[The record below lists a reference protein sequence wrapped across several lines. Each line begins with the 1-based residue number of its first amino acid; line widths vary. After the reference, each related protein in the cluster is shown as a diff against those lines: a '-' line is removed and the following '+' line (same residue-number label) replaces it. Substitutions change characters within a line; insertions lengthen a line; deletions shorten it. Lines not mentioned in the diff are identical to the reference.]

1 MVDDELK
8 NRTRWAINYVCQID
22 KLTNESLSGLLKIN
36 TSNISQYRAK
46 RIRPSAEFMKVF
58 CNHFD
63 FSEAWFLSG
72 QGEPFRGA
80 RKMYEEICGPTE
92 PGVVCEAMD
101 SYGSDT
107 QKINIEE
114 AIGKAYKVLN
124 AGTSLSV
131 ALYMNIQQFA
141 TALETGQALQLCQ
154 EQISDL
160 QKQINE
166 LKQQVNH
173 LNTSLVIAKKQ
184 RDE

>member
-1 MVDDELK
+1 MVDDDLK
-8 NRTRWAINYVCQID
+8 NRTRWAINYICQRD
-22 KLTNESLSGLLKIN
+22 KLTNESLSGFLRIN
-36 TSNISQYRAK
+36 TSNVSQYRAK
-46 RIRPSAEFMKVF
+46 RIRPSAEFMKMF
-58 CNHFD
+58 CNHFN

-80 RKMYEEICGPTE
+80 RRKYEEICGPAE
-92 PGVVCEAMD
+92 PGVVCETMD

-141 TALETGQALQLCQ
+141 IALETGQALQLCQ
-154 EQISDL
+154 EQISGL

-173 LNTSLVIAKKQ
+173 LNTNPAITKKQ
-184 RDE
+184 GDE

>member
-1 MVDDELK
+1 MIDDDLK
-8 NRTRWAINYVCQID
+8 NRTRWAINYVCQRD
-22 KLTNESLSGLLKIN
+22 KLTNESLSNLLKIN

-58 CNHFD
+58 CNYFD

-80 RKMYEEICGPTE
+80 RKKYEEICGPVE
-92 PGVVCEAMD
+92 PGMICEDMD
-101 SYGSDT
+101 SYDLT
-107 QKINIEE
+107 AQKINIEE
-114 AIGKAYKVLN
+114 AIGKTYKILN
-124 AGTSLSV
+124 AGTSLSF

-141 TALETGQALQLCQ
+141 TALETDQVLKVCQ

-166 LKQQVNH
+166 LKQEVDDLTTH
-173 LNTSLVIAKKQ
+173 PVLPKKQ
-184 RDE
+184 MDE

>member
-8 NRTRWAINYVCQID
+8 NRTRWAINYVCQSD
-22 KLTNESLSGLLKIN
+22 KLTNESLSDLLKIN

-58 CNHFD
+58 CNRFD

-80 RKMYEEICGPTE
+80 RKKYEEICGPPE
-92 PGVVCEAMD
+92 HGAVCETMD
-101 SYGSDT
+101 SYNTTT

-114 AIGKAYKVLN
+114 AIGKTYKILN
-124 AGTSLSV
+124 AGTSLSIV
-131 ALYMNIQQFA
+131 LYMNIQQFA
-141 TALETGQALQLCQ
+141 IALEGSQALQLCQ
-154 EQISDL
+154 EQIFDL
-160 QKQINE
+160 QKQLNE

-173 LNTSLVIAKKQ
+173 LNTSLVIARKQ